1 MAKEGHFEKDC
12 VTGWLDYLFTNE
24 NFPNN
29 IQNLAK
35 WVQNFAQHSINPQK
49 WPKTFEIA

>member
-12 VTGWLDYLFTNE
+12 VTGWLDYLFNIYTNE

-35 WVQNFAQHSINPQK
+35 WVQNFAQH
-49 WPKTFEIA
+49 